1 MTPEYTTAPSA
12 GPELLSIDGVCE
24 LADISRREYYDEIH
38 PAIGAGQI
46 MAVYFGRTPRI
57 FRASLLTW
65 LVRRAD
71 IQQRGGR

>member
-1 MTPEYTTAPSA
+1 MTSEYTAAPSA
-12 GPELLSIDGVCE
+12 GPDLLTIDAVCE
-24 LADISRREYYDEIH
+24 LASIRRSEYYAAIH
-38 PAIGAGQI
+38 PAIDAGQI

-65 LVRRAD
+65 LARRAE